1 MSHLCLCWHAQD
13 VLEPQSWII
22 HQLKRTR
29 FDPEVSIFTGGFS
42 QKKHSDPVTFAPWN
56 SFAAGFLCLQKVFL
70 DVGIERIL
78 MWHCGSDLRSR
89 EGLFVIAECG
99 DTFRCSVCDVHDE
112 LRSYT
117 GTRVYWN
124 FVRSSLCACLRQAG
138 HVYGLSLAVLESE
151 GDRCLHRCA
160 HALIRDPST

>member
-29 FDPEVSIFTGGFS
+29 FDPELEVSIFTGGFA
-42 QKKHSDPVTFAPWN
+42 QKKRSDPVTFAPWN
-56 SFAAGFLCLQKVFL
+56 SFATCFLRRVQKVFL

-78 MWHCGSDLRSR
+78 MWHCGSDLQSR
-89 EGLFVIAECG
+89 EGLFVIAEFG

-112 LRSYT
+112 L
-117 GTRVYWN
+117 GTERR
-124 FVRSSLCACLRQAG
+124 VRSSLCACSRQAG
-138 HVYGLSLAVLESE
+138 HVYTCSLAVFESE

-160 HALIRDPST
+160 HALCAYT